1 MRRIYMTKI
10 AVIIPSRLSAE
21 RLPNKPLSLINNKE
35 MILHVYEKA
44 VNSEVGEVFVAT
56 PDKAIEELIKK
67 NGGSAIL
74 TRTNHPTGTDRI
86 FEAVEKKFDSKPEI
100 IINLQGDMPN
110 IDSESIILLANQML
124 KRKNEI
130 ATLASKIENKE
141 IKDKNIVK
149 VKTKF
154 EINQGIFSNAIDFF
168 RITNDTSNENIYH
181 HIGIYAFTFEALLRY
196 VNLKISRN
204 LEQMRALENKMK
216 ISVGYINSF
225 PLSVDTKEDIEKIR
239 LLMKEK

>member
-1 MRRIYMTKI
+1 
-10 AVIIPSRLSAE
+10 
-21 RLPNKPLSLINNKE
+21 
-35 MILHVYEKA
+35 
-44 VNSEVGEVFVAT
+44 
-56 PDKAIEELIKK
+56 
-67 NGGSAIL
+67 
-74 TRTNHPTGTDRI
+74 
-86 FEAVEKKFDSKPEI
+86 
-100 IINLQGDMPN
+100 
-110 IDSESIILLANQML
+110 ML

-196 VNLKISRN
+196 VNLKRTNLEISRN